1 MAEDGFMEHI
11 SVWFLTDNEEGKTLA
26 EAIRGM
32 GLEVNLVE
40 GISFDSA
47 SINIAEINI
56 FIIDLDGRKPAEIV
70 RDCEKWTTLSGHVKF
85 VLLKKREITEIT
97 RTPLNMTHLEFISKP
112 VDKREFLL
120 LLEKTI
126 IVERYRELMKYISLE
141 AEERIEVYEELMD
154 INRKDIFS
162 SDVEKKAF
170 EKIVRYEKGLMREQI
185 RLNEAIKEFTVL
197 RQNEMMDME
206 SRIRAEEMLS
216 ELRRKEMLDARQ
228 TIEAQESV
236 IDFSSLQLDEAK
248 RILDASEQVA
258 ELSRVEAIQLHEELA
273 KERDVNRRLSA
284 EMQKLQHEIEELKK
298 KQK

>member
-1 MAEDGFMEHI
+1 
-11 SVWFLTDNEEGKTLA
+11 VWFLTDNEEGKALA

-32 GLEVNLVE
+32 GLDVKLVE
-40 GISFDSA
+40 GIAFDGA
-47 SINIAEINI
+47 NINVSEINI
-56 FIIDLDGRKPAEIV
+56 FIIDLDGRKPVEIV
-70 RDCEKWTTLSGHVKF
+70 KDCEKWTGLSGHVKF

-97 RTPLNMTHLEFISKP
+97 RSPLNMTHLEFISKP

-216 ELRRKEMLDARQ
+216 ELRRNEMLDARQ

-298 KQK
+298 KHK